1 MKRDNMK
8 QIFKLSLAIL
18 LAAGFIACNAGAK
31 DKKEEVAAM
40 QKQLAQMKAQS
51 TKLNADIKKLESEI
65 AKRDPSTA
73 KVQQAKL
80 VALTPVTPEN
90 FTHYID
96 LQGKVEA
103 ENTYNVMPRGM
114 PGQVRA
120 VYVKEGD
127 RVRKGQLLLKL
138 DDAII
143 RQNMQTAKLAV
154 ANAENVYQRYKNL
167 RAQDI
172 GTEVQL
178 IAYKNAVD
186 QARGA
191 LASLQ
196 EQAALSNVYSQVNG
210 VAEQVNVRV
219 GETFT
224 GAPPFNIQIVN
235 ASNLKVVTDIPET
248 YVSRVKRGTPVVIT
262 IPALNRKYNSTV
274 SLISQSIGNTSRGFT
289 IECKLPADANLKAN
303 QVATLQIQDYKS
315 PSAIAIPISTVQ
327 TDENGKFVL
336 VAKTE
341 NNKRVA
347 RKKAVGI
354 GELYGDQIEIKAGL
368 QPGDTLITQ
377 GFQNLYE
384 GQLITTQK

>member
-1 MKRDNMK
+1 MK
-8 QIFKLSLAIL
+8 QFFTISLAIL
-18 LAAGFIACNAGAK
+18 LFGGLMGCNSSAK
-31 DKKEEVAAM
+31 DRKGEVAEK
-40 QKQLAQMKAQS
+40 QKALANKKAAV
-51 TKLNADIKKLESEI
+51 TKLNTEIDALEKEI
-65 AKRDPSTA
+65 AKLDPSTV

-80 VALTPVTPEN
+80 VALAPVTPEN

-103 ENTYNVMPRGM
+103 ENTYNVMPRGL
-114 PGQVRA
+114 PGQVRG

-138 DDAII
+138 DDALI
-143 RQNMQTAKLAV
+143 RQNIQTAKLAV

-167 RAQDI
+167 RDQDI

-178 IAYKNAVD
+178 IAYKNALE
-186 QARGA
+186 QARGGVA
-191 LASLQ
+191 ALQ
-196 EQAALSNVYSQVNG
+196 EQMALTSVYSQVNG
-210 VAEQVNVRV
+210 VAEQVNIRV
-219 GETFT
+219 GETFS

-235 ASNLKVVTDIPET
+235 TANLKVVTDIPET
-248 YVSRVKRGTPVVIT
+248 YVSRVKKGTPVIIK
-262 IPALNRKYNSTV
+262 IPALNRTINSTV

-289 IECKLPADANLKAN
+289 IECKLPADANIKAN
-303 QVATLQIQDYKS
+303 QVATVQIQDYSS
-315 PSAIAIPISTVQ
+315 PNAIAIPISTVQ

-341 NNKRVA
+341 NGRRLA
-347 RKKAVGI
+347 RKKAIGI
-354 GELYGDQIEIKAGL
+354 GELYGDRIEVKTGL

-384 GQLITTQK
+384 GQLITTEK

>member
-1 MKRDNMK
+1 MK
-8 QIFKLSLAIL
+8 QILTLSLAFL
-18 LAAGFIACNAGAK
+18 LAAGGIGCNSSAK
-31 DKKEEVAAM
+31 DKKGDVAEKQKALAKKKGEV
-40 QKQLAQMKAQS
+40 
-51 TKLNADIKKLESEI
+51 TKLNAEIDALEKEI
-65 AKRDPSTA
+65 AKLDPSTV

-80 VALTPVTPEN
+80 VALAPVTPEN

-103 ENTYNVMPRGM
+103 ENTYNVMPRGL

-143 RQNMQTAKLAV
+143 RQNLQTAKLAV

-167 RAQDI
+167 RDQDI

-178 IAYKNAVD
+178 IAYKNALE
-186 QARGA
+186 QARGGVA
-191 LASLQ
+191 ALQ
-196 EQAALSNVYSQVNG
+196 EQLALTSVYSQVNG
-210 VAEQVNVRV
+210 VAEQVNIRV
-219 GETFT
+219 GETFS

-235 ASNLKVVTDIPET
+235 TANLKVVTDIPET
-248 YVSRVKRGTPVVIT
+248 YVSRVKKGTPVIIK
-262 IPALNRKYNSTV
+262 IPALNRIINSSV
-274 SLISQSIGNTSRGFT
+274 SLISQSIGSTSRGFT
-289 IECKLPADANLKAN
+289 IECKLPADANIKAN
-303 QVATLQIQDYKS
+303 QVATVQIQDYSS
-315 PSAIAIPISTVQ
+315 PNAIAIPISTVQ

-341 NNKRVA
+341 NGKRIA

-354 GELYGDQIEIKAGL
+354 GELYGDQIEVKTGL

-384 GQLITTQK
+384 GQLITTEK

>member
-1 MKRDNMK
+1 MK
-8 QIFKLSLAIL
+8 QFFTISLAIL
-18 LAAGFIACNAGAK
+18 ITGGLIGCNSSAK
-31 DKKEEVAAM
+31 DRKGDVAEKQKALADKKAEV
-40 QKQLAQMKAQS
+40 
-51 TKLNADIKKLESEI
+51 TKLNAEIDALEKEI
-65 AKRDPSTA
+65 AKLDPSTV

-80 VALTPVTPEN
+80 VALSPVTPEN

-103 ENTYNVMPRGM
+103 ENTYNVMPRGL
-114 PGQVRA
+114 PGQVRG

-138 DDAII
+138 DDALI
-143 RQNMQTAKLAV
+143 RQNIQTAKLAV

-167 RAQDI
+167 RDQDI

-178 IAYKNAVD
+178 IAYKNALE
-186 QARGA
+186 QARGGVA
-191 LASLQ
+191 ALQ
-196 EQAALSNVYSQVNG
+196 EQLALTSVYSQVNG
-210 VAEQVNVRV
+210 VAEQVNIRV
-219 GETFT
+219 GETFS

-235 ASNLKVVTDIPET
+235 TANLKVVTDIPET
-248 YVSRVKRGTPVVIT
+248 YVSRVKKGTPVIIK
-262 IPALNRKYNSTV
+262 IPALNRTINSTV

-289 IECKLPADANLKAN
+289 IECRLPADVNIKAN
-303 QVATLQIQDYKS
+303 QVATVQIQDYAS
-315 PSAIAIPISTVQ
+315 PNAIAIPISTVQ

-341 NNKRVA
+341 NGKRIA
-347 RKKAVGI
+347 RKKAIGI
-354 GELYGDQIEIKAGL
+354 GELYGDQIEVKTGL

-384 GQLITTQK
+384 GQLITTEK